1 MSNISNDDAITPII
15 LKVIS
20 ERKPKSIEQ
29 LVSIL
34 KDTVECQEKVL
45 FAQITKLQDE
55 GVLKLEAERNSSS
68 FSLFSSHWYLL
79 TIALG
84 VIAVVFVFTIPQN
97 AYPWIYVRNIFGLIF
112 VFFVPGYAFVRA
124 FFPRSVGD
132 TSVKSIEII
141 EKVALSVGLSIAI
154 VSIVGLALYYSPFQL
169 DLSAIVVSIFVL
181 ASIFATTGLL
191 RENRLNQQQKPLEK
205 LVP

>member
-1 MSNISNDDAITPII
+1 MGNISNDDAITPII

-97 AYPWIYVRNIFGLIF
+97 AYPWIYVRNILGLIF